1 MTENATDHL
10 PDDHLEVRDLSYD
23 FTRTRQMYDL
33 FKQSLFDPG
42 FDSPGD
48 APPPDRLELDMKS
61 RARGAG
67 YVADFV
73 YGRETSRSGSTG
85 SWSTAAAAWRLRI
98 SSSSS

>member
-1 MTENATDHL
+1 MTENATVHL

-48 APPPDRLELDMKS
+48 APPPDRLELYMKS

-73 YGRETSRSGSTG
+73 YTSRDLPVRVYGI
-85 SWSTAAAAWRLRI
+85 WSTAAAVWKLRN

>member
-1 MTENATDHL
+1 MTENATDRL

-48 APPPDRLELDMKS
+48 APPPDRLELYMKS

-73 YGRETSRSGSTG
+73 YTSRDLRSGSTG
-85 SWSTAAAAWRLRI
+85 SWSTAAAARRLLN
-98 SSSSS
+98 SSSSN